1 MKEINIDEKLA
12 GQKMM
17 RCLERYLSN
26 APKSFLYKM
35 LRKKNITLNNSK
47 ATGDEKLKCGD
58 TIKIFFSDE
67 TFEKF
72 SADNNR
78 AVNDDYY
85 SRIYRPLDIIYE
97 NSDVIF
103 INKPSG
109 MLSQKAKPEDVSL
122 VEYLIAHLIHEKK
135 INAGDLASFKPGICN
150 DNDIVVLYDYA
161 NHLKVE
167 ERLKKYGFSISFGV
181 EDGQGIMSEVG
192 HMYRNGIKN
201 IRFIDGRDN
210 MLTISR
216 EEIATYDMFF
226 KDEYVTNPALQNAL
240 ISFFQEF
247 RKDKVDDNSPVLASK
262 ETDLKVALRNADL
275 MVPCTKE
282 EKDDSVSIAHPYV
295 DITDKVEHKEGEQVL
310 ALPVFT
316 DGIELDKCY
325 FDKHENMLY
334 TYMELLK
341 SVKEIGASGIV
352 INPLGVSYYVPLDI
366 MKKIIAD

>member
-122 VEYLIAHLIHEKK
+122 VEYLIAHLIHKGEL
-135 INAGDLASFKPGICN
+135 NAGDLASFKPGICN
-150 DNDIVVLYDYA
+150 
-161 NHLKVE
+161 
-167 ERLKKYGFSISFGV
+167 RL
-181 EDGQGIMSEVG
+181 D
-192 HMYRNGIKN
+192 RN
-201 IRFIDGRDN
+201 
-210 MLTISR
+210 T
-216 EEIATYDMFF
+216 
-226 KDEYVTNPALQNAL
+226 
-240 ISFFQEF
+240 
-247 RKDKVDDNSPVLASK
+247 
-262 ETDLKVALRNADL
+262 
-275 MVPCTKE
+275 
-282 EKDDSVSIAHPYV
+282 
-295 DITDKVEHKEGEQVL
+295 
-310 ALPVFT
+310 
-316 DGIELDKCY
+316 
-325 FDKHENMLY
+325 
-334 TYMELLK
+334 
-341 SVKEIGASGIV
+341 SGIV
-352 INPLGVSYYVPLDI
+352 AAGKTTKGLQQLSEAFKSENPWKVLSVHCKG
-366 MKKIIAD
+366 KR